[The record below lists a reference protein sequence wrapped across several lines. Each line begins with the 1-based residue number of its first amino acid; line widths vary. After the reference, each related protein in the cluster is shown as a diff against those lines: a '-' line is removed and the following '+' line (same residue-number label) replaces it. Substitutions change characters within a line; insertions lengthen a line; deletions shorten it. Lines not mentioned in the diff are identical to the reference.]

1 MRLPIRKAEQER
13 LENQIVDHHMTA
25 GKLERLKA
33 ELARLQREHPEAKE
47 EMQRTAE
54 EGDFSENA
62 GYQDAKRRLRG
73 MNSRML
79 RLQERI
85 SQAVVINDGPTDGT
99 VGIGSTVVLKNT
111 QGERTFRIVGAQEVD
126 LSKGRISHVSPLGA
140 ALLGKRPGDSVT
152 VGSTVWEIQ

>member
-1 MRLPIRKAEQER
+1 MRKAEQER
-13 LENQIVDHHMTA
+13 LENQVVDHHMTA
-25 GKLERLKA
+25 GTLERLKA

-85 SQAVVINDGPTDGT
+85 SQAVVISDGPIDGSI
-99 VGIGSTVVLKNT
+99 GIGSTVTVQNT
-111 QGERTFRIVGAQEVD
+111 HGEKTFRIVGSQEVD
-126 LSKGRISHVSPLGA
+126 LERGWISHASPLGSS
-140 ALLGKRPGDSVT
+140 LLDKHPGDTVT
-152 VGSTVWEIQ
+152 VGTTTWTIIK